1 MRALKSIYKNE
12 CQIKEISIL
21 KAFIIMA
28 IYLVVYMLTTYVSTF
43 IVSSGMTLINEDIS
57 FGPVMIVVGII
68 TTVSSIIVVSIAGRM
83 SIKKDAEEIIS
94 NKISI
99 TKKEFLYVFLIIVGF
114 ILIREVFLLDI
125 LSQFEGPISENDID
139 FILNNLST
147 IEIGIVGLVF
157 FIQTVIIAPIL
168 EEFLFRRVILN
179 GLLSKYKNNY
189 KKAIIISA
197 LIFGIAHLNIPQGIN
212 AFILG
217 IILGGIYYYTG
228 YMKLSI
234 FAHFINNFLFLPT
247 PETFLFKW
255 IYAVL
260 GIYLLIKGVKYLK
273 YNKIN
278 SLRDN
283 DYNINS

>member
-21 KAFIIMA
+21 KSFIIMA
-28 IYLVVYMLTTYVSTF
+28 IFLVVPVLINLIATVIM
-43 IVSSGMTLINEDIS
+43 ILINENIS
-57 FGPVMIVVGII
+57 FGTAIVVG
-68 TTVSSIIVVSIAGRM
+68 SIIIIVSNIVIVSILGRK
-83 SIKKDAEEIIS
+83 SIKKDNDEIIR
-94 NKISI
+94 NKILI
-99 TKKEFLYVFLIIVGF
+99 TKKDFIYVFLIIIGYM
-114 ILIREVFLLDI
+114 LIREVFLFDALT
-125 LSQFEGPISENDID
+125 QFEGPISENDID
-139 FILNNLST
+139 FILNNLSS
-147 IEIGIVGLVF
+147 IEIGIVGLTLA
-157 FIQTVIIAPIL
+157 IQILITAPIF
-168 EEFLFRRVILN
+168 EELLFRGVILN

-217 IILGGIYYYTG
+217 IILGGIYYCTG
-228 YMKLSI
+228 SMKLSI

-247 PETFLFKW
+247 PENLLFKG

-260 GIYLLIKGVKYLK
+260 GIYLLIKGVSYIK
-273 YNKIN
+273 NKKVN
-278 SLRDN
+278 SLKDN